1 MRYRQLNKKC
11 CFAVAVLLGMG
22 VWVCARAVA
31 QKAPTLVGI
40 LQQLQE
46 NLNQYDSAVPS
57 FFCEEHVVSSAHSQR
72 SSGSSHTVTD
82 STFYLKRI
90 PRPDERMNLEESR
103 EVKRVNGKPAT
114 GDLIGGTLYPHG
126 AFSNDLALVSLS
138 QQVCMDYSLK
148 SIDPGHSEDP
158 ILVEFASVAAGERS
172 TACLMQEDLS
182 GRVLIDP
189 ETMQVT
195 QMRFH
200 APHHMIGT
208 VMGSWDVTVEYGPV
222 VLGAER
228 FWLPERISESM
239 ADRLLSWTY
248 DATYRNYHKME
259 VTSRILPIEET
270 PAP

>member
-1 MRYRQLNKKC
+1 
-11 CFAVAVLLGMG
+11 MG

-31 QKAPTLVGI
+31 QKVPTLGEI

-57 FFCEEHVVSSAHSQR
+57 FFGDEHVVSSAYSR
-72 SSGSSHTVTD
+72 RGSSHTVTD
-82 STFYLKRI
+82 STLYLKRI
-90 PRPDERMNLEESR
+90 PRPDDKMNLQESR

-126 AFSNDLALVSLS
+126 AFSDDLALVSLS

-148 SIDPGHSEDP
+148 SIDPGPSKDA

-172 TACLMQEDLS
+172 TACLMQEDVS

-189 ETMQVT
+189 ETMQIT
-195 QMRFH
+195 RMQFH
-200 APHHMIGT
+200 APHHIIGT
-208 VMGSWDVTVEYGPV
+208 GMGSLDVTVEYAPV
-222 VLGAER
+222 ALGGER
-228 FWLPERISESM
+228 FWLPERISERM
-239 ADRLLSWTY
+239 ADSLFSWTY

-259 VTSRILPIEET
+259 ATSRILPFEET